1 MRLTPLALF
10 IAIFA
15 LGGFSARAE
24 CVNDYRSNKNA
35 GILITDFTITGT
47 QTISTTDLARITR
60 EMIGSCFDEN
70 SEEMEE
76 RVRASFQDRGYFAVE
91 VKSLRFKPR
100 DPLGVPKAVTLEGE
114 VSEGA
119 RYKLAEITFVENH
132 ALSSETLR
140 QQFPLKRG
148 DLFERGKV
156 ATGLQSLRK
165 LYGTHGFLDST
176 AIPETTFGSNATA
189 NLNIS
194 IQEGPQYHM
203 GKLETVGDKQL
214 AAKLGAEWNLAEG
227 DVYDRTYIDQF
238 LEVNRDSLPVGFSR
252 ANVQT
257 IQNCPDALVEVRL
270 ILDPAEE
277 TSHAEPKNVPCEH
290 HHDVSK

>member
-1 MRLTPLALF
+1 MRLTPWALF
-10 IAIFA
+10 VAILA
-15 LGGFSARAE
+15 HAGFSACTE
-24 CVNDYRSNKNA
+24 CVNDHRSNKNA
-35 GILITDFTITGT
+35 GILITDFTIAGT
-47 QTISTTDLARITR
+47 QTISSTDLARITG

-100 DPLGVPKAVTLEGE
+100 DPLGVPKPVTLEGE

-132 ALSSETLR
+132 AFSSETLR
-140 QQFPLKRG
+140 QQFPLTRG
-148 DLFERGKV
+148 DLFERAKV
-156 ATGLQSLRK
+156 ASGLESLRK
-165 LYGTHGFLDST
+165 LYGTHGFLDWT
-176 AIPETTFGSNATA
+176 AVPETTFGSNATV
-189 NLNIS
+189 NLRIS
-194 IQEGPQYHM
+194 IEEGPQYHM

-214 AAKLGAEWNLAEG
+214 AAKLSAGWNLAEG

-238 LEVNRDSLPVGFSR
+238 LETNRDSLPVGFSR

-277 TSHAEPKNVPCEH
+277 TSHADPKNVPCEH

>member
-1 MRLTPLALF
+1 MRLTPWALF
-10 IAIFA
+10 AAILA
-15 LGGFSARAE
+15 HAGFSASTE
-24 CVNDYRSNKNA
+24 CVNDHRSNKNA
-35 GILITDFTITGT
+35 GILITDFTIAGT
-47 QTISTTDLARITR
+47 QTISTTELADITR
-60 EMIGSCFDEN
+60 DMIGSCFDEN

-76 RVRASFQDRGYFAVE
+76 RVRASFQDGGYFAVE

-100 DPLGVPKAVTLEGE
+100 DPLGVPKPVTLEGE

-132 ALSSETLR
+132 AFSSETLR

-148 DLFERGKV
+148 DLFRRGKV
-156 ATGLQSLRK
+156 ASGLQSLRK
-165 LYGTHGFLDST
+165 LYGTHGFLDWT
-176 AIPETTFGSNATA
+176 AVPETTFGSSATV

-194 IQEGPQYHM
+194 SREGHQYHM
-203 GKLETVGDKQL
+203 GKLETVGDKEL
-214 AAKLGAEWNLAEG
+214 AAKLRANWNLAEG
-227 DVYDRTYIDQF
+227 EVYDRTYIDQF
-238 LEVNRDSLPVGFSR
+238 LEINRDSLPAGFSR

-277 TSHAEPKNVPCEH
+277 TSHAEPKNVPCEE
-290 HHDVSK
+290 HHDVRK